1 MATSL
6 SAIAAGTTF
15 GIFTLG
21 MLNPYSNNKGAI
33 YGAVAGGLMSG
44 WVSFGTQAAVAA
56 GTVVAHRLGV
66 SVDEC
71 PNLNSTMTHGVIMP
85 TYHDESNVFPLY
97 RLSFHWINPI
107 GIITVL
113 IVGSIVSYITGPRDL
128 KKIDVELIS
137 PVIHR

>member
-1 MATSL
+1 
-6 SAIAAGTTF
+6 
-15 GIFTLG
+15 

-33 YGAVAGGLMSG
+33 YGAVAGALMSG
-44 WVSFGTQAAVAA
+44 WISFGTQFAVAD

-66 SVDEC
+66 SLDAC
-71 PNLNSTMTHGVIMP
+71 PSSNLTSPLGLITPI
-85 TYHDESNVFPLY
+85 YQDESHVFPLY

-128 KKIDVELIS
+128 TNIDVDLIS

>member
-1 MATSL
+1 M

-33 YGAVAGGLMSG
+33 YGAIAGALMSG
-44 WVSFGTQAAVAA
+44 WISFGTQIAVAN
-56 GTVVAHRLGV
+56 GTVMAHRLGV
-66 SVDEC
+66 STDEC
-71 PNLNSTMTHGVIMP
+71 PSNNYTTPLGLSTPI
-85 TYHDESNVFPLY
+85 YQDESDIFPLY

-107 GIITVL
+107 GIMTVL

-128 KKIDVELIS
+128 SRIDVELIS